1 MPTMVRY
8 GRGQPGYL
16 SCPIQEDRIIDNN
29 KPKLFSR
36 LRASLSRTRQ
46 SLAGGLS
53 GLFGAGKKID
63 QQTLDELEEL
73 LILADVGVETSMNIM
88 DALSVIIK
96 RDRITDSEALY
107 PALEEVLLGLLQAS
121 EVPLNIPSST
131 KPFVI
136 MVVGVNGAGKTTSI
150 GKITSQLVQQGKS
163 VLLAAGDT
171 FRAAASEQLK
181 IWGERNQ
188 VQVIAQQPGA
198 DAAAVVHDALDSAV
212 SRGNDVVI
220 IDTAGR
226 QTTSGDLMQELEK
239 IYRTAGRKLAGAPH
253 EVMLVLDAGIGQNAI
268 HQLEGF
274 DKCVNVTGLCL
285 TKLDGTAKGGV
296 IISIADR
303 TKLPI
308 RYIGIGEGIDD
319 LRPFIAR
326 DFVRAL
332 FNSDTPHAD

>member
-1 MPTMVRY
+1 M
-8 GRGQPGYL
+8 
-16 SCPIQEDRIIDNN
+16 
-29 KPKLFSR
+29 FSR

-73 LILADVGVETSMNIM
+73 LILADVGVDTSMKIM
-88 DALSVIIK
+88 DALNGIIR
-96 RDRITDSEALY
+96 RDRITDTAELY
-107 PALEEVLLGLLQAS
+107 PALEEVLLDILQPS
-121 EVPLNIPSST
+121 EVPLDIPST
-131 KPFVI
+131 TQPFVI
-136 MVVGVNGAGKTTSI
+136 MIVGVNGAGKTTSI

-181 IWGERNQ
+181 VWGDRNQ
-188 VQVIAQQPGA
+188 VHVIAQQPGA
-198 DAAAVVHDALDSAV
+198 DAAAVVHDALESAI
-212 SRGNDVVI
+212 SRNNDVVI

-226 QTTSGDLMQELEK
+226 QHTSGDLMQELEK
-239 IYRTAGRKLAGAPH
+239 IYRIAGKKLPGAPH
-253 EVMLVLDAGIGQNAI
+253 EVMLVLDAGIGQNAL

-274 DKCVNVTGLCL
+274 DKRVNVSGLCL
-285 TKLDGTAKGGV
+285 TKLDGTAKGGI

-303 TKLPI
+303 TGLPI

-319 LRPFIAR
+319 LRQFNAR
-326 DFVRAL
+326 DFVKAL
-332 FNSDTPHAD
+332 FNQENQDAD

>member
-1 MPTMVRY
+1 MFT
-8 GRGQPGYL
+8 
-16 SCPIQEDRIIDNN
+16 
-29 KPKLFSR
+29 R

-73 LILADVGVETSMNIM
+73 LILADVGVETSMKIM
-88 DALSVIIK
+88 DALNVIIR
-96 RDRITDSEALY
+96 RDRITDASGLY
-107 PALEEVLLGLLQAS
+107 PALEEVLLGILQPS
-121 EVPLNIPSST
+121 EVPLDIPST
-131 KPFVI
+131 TQPFVI
-136 MVVGVNGAGKTTSI
+136 MIVGVNGAGKTTSI

-181 IWGERNQ
+181 VWGERNQ
-188 VQVIAQQPGA
+188 VHVIAQQPGA
-198 DAAAVVHDALDSAV
+198 DAAAVVHDALDSAI
-212 SRGNDVVI
+212 SRNNDVVI

-226 QTTSGDLMQELEK
+226 QHTSGDLMQELEK
-239 IYRTAGRKLAGAPH
+239 IYRITGKKLPGAPH
-253 EVMLVLDAGIGQNAI
+253 EVMLVLDAGIGQNAL

-274 DKCVNVTGLCL
+274 DKRVNVSGLCL

-296 IISIADR
+296 IIAIADR
-303 TKLPI
+303 TGLPI

-319 LRPFIAR
+319 LRQFNAR
-326 DFVRAL
+326 DFVKAL
-332 FNSDTPHAD
+332 FNQDNQDAD

>member
-1 MPTMVRY
+1 
-8 GRGQPGYL
+8 
-16 SCPIQEDRIIDNN
+16 
-29 KPKLFSR
+29 LFSR

-73 LILADVGVETSMNIM
+73 LILADVGVDTSMKIM
-88 DALSVIIK
+88 DALNGIIR
-96 RDRITDSEALY
+96 RDRITDTAELY
-107 PALEEVLLGLLQAS
+107 PALEEVLLDILQPS
-121 EVPLNIPSST
+121 EVPLDIPST
-131 KPFVI
+131 TQPFVI
-136 MVVGVNGAGKTTSI
+136 MIVGVNGAGKTTSI

-181 IWGERNQ
+181 VWGDRNQ
-188 VQVIAQQPGA
+188 VHVIAQQPGA
-198 DAAAVVHDALDSAV
+198 DAAAVVHDALESAT
-212 SRGNDVVI
+212 SRNTDVVI

-226 QTTSGDLMQELEK
+226 QHTSGDLMQELEK
-239 IYRTAGRKLAGAPH
+239 IYRIAGKKLPGAPH
-253 EVMLVLDAGIGQNAI
+253 EVMLVLDAGIGQNAL

-274 DKCVNVTGLCL
+274 DKRVNVSGLCL
-285 TKLDGTAKGGV
+285 TKLDGTAKGGI

-303 TKLPI
+303 TGLPI

-319 LRPFIAR
+319 LRQFNAR
-326 DFVRAL
+326 DFVKAL
-332 FNSDTPHAD
+332 FNQENQDAD

>member
-1 MPTMVRY
+1 MVRY
-8 GRGQPGYL
+8 GSGQLRHL
-16 SCPIQEDRIIDNN
+16 SCPKSEDRIIDNN

-36 LRASLSRTRQ
+36 LRASLSRTRN

-63 QQTLDELEEL
+63 QQTLDELEEV
-73 LILADVGVETSMNIM
+73 LILADVGVETSMKIM
-88 DALSVIIK
+88 DALSIIIK

-107 PALEEVLLGLLQAS
+107 PALEEVLLDLLQAS
-121 EVPLNIPSST
+121 ELPLDIPATT

-150 GKITSQLVQQGKS
+150 GKITSQLAQQGKS

-181 IWGERNQ
+181 VWGERNQ
-188 VQVIAQQPGA
+188 VHVIAQQPGA
-198 DAAAVVHDALDSAV
+198 DAAAVVHDALDAAV

-226 QTTSGDLMQELEK
+226 QHTSGDLMQELEK
-239 IYRTAGRKLAGAPH
+239 IYRTAGRKLPGAPH
-253 EVMLVLDAGIGQNAI
+253 EVLLVLDAGIGQNAI
-268 HQLEGF
+268 QQLEGF
-274 DKCVNVTGLCL
+274 DKRVNITGLCL

-332 FNSDTPHAD
+332 FNSDTQHAD

>member
-1 MPTMVRY
+1 
-8 GRGQPGYL
+8 
-16 SCPIQEDRIIDNN
+16 
-29 KPKLFSR
+29 LFSR
-36 LRASLSRTRQ
+36 LRASLSRTRH
-46 SLAGGLS
+46 SLTGGLS
-53 GLFGAGKKID
+53 GLFGAGKKVD

-73 LILADVGVETSMNIM
+73 LILADVGVETSMKIM
-88 DALSVIIK
+88 DALAVIIR
-96 RDRITDSEALY
+96 RDRITDTEALY
-107 PALEEVLLGLLQAS
+107 PALEEVLLGILQPS

-131 KPFVI
+131 QPFVI
-136 MVVGVNGAGKTTSI
+136 MIVGVNGAGKTTSI

-181 IWGERNQ
+181 IWGDRNQ
-188 VQVIAQQPGA
+188 VHVIAQQAGA

-212 SRGNDVVI
+212 SRNNDVVI

-226 QTTSGDLMQELEK
+226 QHTSGDLMQELEK
-239 IYRTAGRKLAGAPH
+239 IYRITGRKLPGAPH

-274 DKCVNVTGLCL
+274 DKHVNISGLCL

-319 LRPFIAR
+319 LRTFNAR
-326 DFVRAL
+326 DFVSAL
-332 FNSDTPHAD
+332 FNSNTSHAD

>member
-1 MPTMVRY
+1 VY
-8 GRGQPGYL
+8 
-16 SCPIQEDRIIDNN
+16 SEDRIIDNN
-29 KPKLFSR
+29 KPKFFSR

-46 SLAGGLS
+46 SLSGGLS
-53 GLFGAGKKID
+53 GLFGVGKKID

-88 DALSVIIK
+88 QSLNSIIC
-96 RDRITDSEALY
+96 RDRITDTEALY
-107 PALEEVLLGLLQAS
+107 PALEQVILEIMQPVEA
-121 EVPLNIPSST
+121 PLTIPETT

-136 MVVGVNGAGKTTSI
+136 LVVGVNGAGKTTSI
-150 GKITSQLVQQGKS
+150 GKITAQLVQQGKS

-181 IWGERNQ
+181 IWGDRNQ
-188 VQVIAQQPGA
+188 VHVIAQQPGA
-198 DAAAVVHDALDSAV
+198 DAAAVVHDALESAI
-212 SRGNDVVI
+212 SRSSDIVI

-226 QTTSGDLMQELEK
+226 QHTSGDLMQELEK
-239 IYRTAGRKLAGAPH
+239 IYRIAGKKIAGAPH
-253 EVMLVLDAGIGQNAI
+253 EVLLVLDAGIGQNAI
-268 HQLEGF
+268 HQLQGF
-274 DKCVNVTGLCL
+274 NKRVNVSGLCL

-296 IISIADR
+296 IIAIAER

-319 LRPFIAR
+319 LRQFNAR

-332 FNSDTPHAD
+332 FNRDTYAD

>member
-1 MPTMVRY
+1 
-8 GRGQPGYL
+8 L
-16 SCPIQEDRIIDNN
+16 EDRIIDNN
-29 KPKLFSR
+29 KPKLFTR

-46 SLAGGLS
+46 SLTGGLS
-53 GLFGAGKKID
+53 SLFGAGKKID

-73 LILADVGVETSMNIM
+73 LILADVGVETSMRIM
-88 DALSVIIK
+88 DSLGDIIR
-96 RDRITDSEALY
+96 RDRITEADALY
-107 PALEEVLLGLLQAS
+107 PALEEVLLEILQPS
-121 EVPLNIPSST
+121 EVPLSIPSGT
-131 KPFVI
+131 QPFVI
-136 MVVGVNGAGKTTSI
+136 LIVGVNGAGKTTSI
-150 GKITSQLVQQGKS
+150 GKITAQLVQQGKS

-188 VQVIAQQPGA
+188 VHVISQQPGA

-212 SRGNDVVI
+212 SRNNDVVI

-226 QTTSGDLMQELEK
+226 QHTSGDLMQELEK
-239 IYRTAGRKLAGAPH
+239 IYRIAGRKLAGAPH
-253 EVMLVLDAGIGQNAI
+253 EVLLVLDAGIGQNAI

-274 DKCVNVTGLCL
+274 DKRVNVSGLCL

-296 IISIADR
+296 IIAIADR

-319 LRPFIAR
+319 LRQFNAR
-326 DFVRAL
+326 DFVHAL
-332 FNSDTPHAD
+332 FNHNSQDAD

>member
-1 MPTMVRY
+1 MFT
-8 GRGQPGYL
+8 
-16 SCPIQEDRIIDNN
+16 
-29 KPKLFSR
+29 R

-46 SLAGGLS
+46 SLTGGLS
-53 GLFGAGKKID
+53 SLFGAGKKID

-73 LILADVGVETSMNIM
+73 LILADVGVETSMKIM
-88 DALSVIIK
+88 DALAAIIK
-96 RDRITDSEALY
+96 RDRIMESEMLY
-107 PALEEVLLGLLQAS
+107 PALEEVLLGLLQDS
-121 EVPLNIPSST
+121 EVPLIIPDST

-150 GKITSQLVQQGKS
+150 GKITSQLVQQGKT

-212 SRGNDVVI
+212 SRKSDVVI

-226 QTTSGDLMQELEK
+226 QHTSGDLMQELEK
-239 IYRTAGRKLAGAPH
+239 IYRIAGRKLAGAPH
-253 EVMLVLDAGIGQNAI
+253 EVLLVLDAGIGQNAI

-274 DKCVNVTGLCL
+274 NKTVNISGLCL
-285 TKLDGTAKGGV
+285 TKLDGTAKGGI

-308 RYIGIGEGIDD
+308 RFIGIGEGIDD
-319 LRPFIAR
+319 LRPFIAK
-326 DFVRAL
+326 DFVHAL
-332 FNSDTPHAD
+332 FNRDSSHAD

>member
-1 MPTMVRY
+1 M
-8 GRGQPGYL
+8 
-16 SCPIQEDRIIDNN
+16 
-29 KPKLFSR
+29 FSR

-73 LILADVGVETSMNIM
+73 LILADVGVDTSMKIM
-88 DALSVIIK
+88 DALNGIIR
-96 RDRITDSEALY
+96 RDRITDTAELY
-107 PALEEVLLGLLQAS
+107 PALEEVLLDILQPS
-121 EVPLNIPSST
+121 EVPLDIPST
-131 KPFVI
+131 TQPFVI
-136 MVVGVNGAGKTTSI
+136 MIVGVNGAGKTTSI

-181 IWGERNQ
+181 VWGDRNQ
-188 VQVIAQQPGA
+188 VHVIAQQPGA
-198 DAAAVVHDALDSAV
+198 DAAAVVHDALESAT
-212 SRGNDVVI
+212 SRNTDVVI

-226 QTTSGDLMQELEK
+226 QHTSGDLMQELEK
-239 IYRTAGRKLAGAPH
+239 IYRIAGKKLPGAPH
-253 EVMLVLDAGIGQNAI
+253 EVMLVLDAGIGQNAL

-274 DKCVNVTGLCL
+274 DKRVNVSGLCL
-285 TKLDGTAKGGV
+285 TKLDGTAKGGI

-303 TKLPI
+303 TGLPI

-319 LRPFIAR
+319 LRQFNAR
-326 DFVRAL
+326 DFVKAL
-332 FNSDTPHAD
+332 FNQENQDAD